1 MRHVYSILHI
11 KTKRDYPL
19 PCRKYREAGKIKT
32 EVIANL
38 SKFLSEVVLTI
49 KGVLHKDKNVL
60 VSLKDIVITKSI
72 DFCFVYVLIML
83 MKRLRISKVL
93 EKVLGEKEQLAF
105 KDVEEELKMIKL
117 NILKIGKNHEEIKI
131 TEPSARQREIF
142 KNLEINY
149 EELND
154 M

>member
-1 MRHVYSILHI
+1 MFCVCF
-11 KTKRDYPL
+11 DYA
-19 PCRKYREAGKIKT
+19 YEA
-32 EVIANL
+32 
-38 SKFLSEVVLTI
+38 
-49 KGVLHKDKNVL
+49 
-60 VSLKDIVITKSI
+60 
-72 DFCFVYVLIML
+72 
-83 MKRLRISKVL
+83 LRISKVL

-149 EELND
+149 DELND

>member
-19 PCRKYREAGKIKT
+19 PCRKYREEGKIKT

-49 KGVLHKDKNVL
+49 KEALHKDKNVL

-149 EELND
+149 DELND

>member
-1 MRHVYSILHI
+1 MFAYIIIREIEI
-11 KTKRDYPL
+11 KIFPW
-19 PCRKYREAGKIKT
+19 
-32 EVIANL
+32 
-38 SKFLSEVVLTI
+38 
-49 KGVLHKDKNVL
+49 
-60 VSLKDIVITKSI
+60 LKKSN
-72 DFCFVYVLIML
+72 
-83 MKRLRISKVL
+83 KAK
-93 EKVLGEKEQLAF
+93 KEQLAF

-149 EELND
+149 DELND

>member
-1 MRHVYSILHI
+1 M
-11 KTKRDYPL
+11 

-49 KGVLHKDKNVL
+49 KEALHKDKNVL

-117 NILKIGKNHEEIKI
+117 NILKVGKNHEEIKI

-149 EELND
+149 DELND